1 MTSFRYTE
9 TARSGDGE
17 SMGTLIEMLATKR
30 KPAEPSAADG
40 PTSLRVFREEHEG
53 QGGDGCGCGGDEGSC
68 CGG

>member
-1 MTSFRYTE
+1 
-9 TARSGDGE
+9 
-17 SMGTLIEMLATKR
+17 MGTLIEMLATKR